1 MRTDTLFYQIFQTMP
16 EVLFELTGQPADLAE
31 GYQFQ
36 SVELKE
42 TAKRIDGVLLP
53 AEEAEKPIY
62 FAEVQF
68 QSDKD
73 LYSRLF
79 TEIFL
84 YLGQKKPTSDW
95 RAIVIYAQR
104 SIEPE
109 IPAPYHW
116 LITTSPHVY
125 RVYLDE
131 LDDSAYQSVGLG
143 LIKLIVEAEENAIEK
158 ARQLYETAQARIEAQ
173 ASQRQVLQLIETIL
187 ISKLPLTREEVEAM
201 FSLDE
206 LKNTRYFQQVAEE
219 YLEQGV
225 QQGLQ
230 RGVQQGKLESVPGLL
245 LLGLTVEQIAGAL
258 QLDVEVVRRIAQQQ
272 QASNSEN

>member
-16 EVLFELTGQPADLAE
+16 EVLFELTGQPASEAE

-53 AEEAEKPIY
+53 PEEAEKQIY

-73 LYSRLF
+73 LYYRLF

-84 YLGQKKPTSDW
+84 YIGQKKATQDW
-95 RAIVIYAQR
+95 RAIAIYAQR

-109 IPAPYHW
+109 IPRPYQW
-116 LITTSPHVY
+116 LITASPHVY

-131 LDDSAYQSVGLG
+131 LGDSAYQSVGLG
-143 LIKLIVEAEENAIEK
+143 LIKLIVEAQENAIEK
-158 ARQLYETAQARIEAQ
+158 ARQLYETVQARIEDQ
-173 ASQRQVLQLIETIL
+173 ASQRRVLQLIETIL
-187 ISKLPLTREEVEAM
+187 ITKLPLTREEVEAM

-219 YLEQGV
+219 YRRE
-225 QQGLQ
+225 GLQ
-230 RGVQQGKLESVPGLL
+230 QGVQQGKLESVPRLL
-245 LLGLTVEQIAGAL
+245 QLGLTVAQIAGAL
-258 QLDVEVVRRIAQQQ
+258 QLDIEVVRRIAQQQ
-272 QASNSEN
+272 PNNSDNE